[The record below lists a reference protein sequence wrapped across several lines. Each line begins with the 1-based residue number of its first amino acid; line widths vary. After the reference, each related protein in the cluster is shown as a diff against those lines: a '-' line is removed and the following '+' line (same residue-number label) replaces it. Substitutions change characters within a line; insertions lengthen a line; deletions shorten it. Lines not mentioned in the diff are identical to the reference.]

1 VQLLQ
6 LLLLLTTNASR
17 HHDAYGSSLLTASTA
32 PEQCVM
38 TTNIS
43 LDGVIETEPRSS
55 SLQNYNLAA
64 SDLKVKTPDE
74 QHKHTLMNAAP
85 CAVSV
90 LAGPLTSFCSS

>member
-1 VQLLQ
+1 MMHTAV
-6 LLLLLTTNASR
+6 
-17 HHDAYGSSLLTASTA
+17 HSSSTA

-85 CAVSV
+85 SMRFSPGWPTHK
-90 LAGPLTSFCSS
+90 LLQLMN